1 VPAFPYAFWRASIAP
16 FLASPI
22 ARDAID
28 VEIARSRR
36 APSSLKKA
44 EMTVALT
51 LVAGRYAKVS

>member
-1 VPAFPYAFWRASIAP
+1 VPAFPYAFWRASI
-16 FLASPI
+16 ASPI